1 MNLSLPKGTTLT
13 LMKEVPFAGIVCF
26 LILGVIGGC
35 ILTQKSYE
43 RFGGNRKKVLAAFIS
58 IPVVSVILLL
68 FRFGD
73 SMITVKGTIL
83 MLLFLYASY
92 SDIRTRKC
100 GDLLHVFVLIT
111 ALIGVQLFELP
122 EMLIAGLFVIIV
134 MVSTSVVFRGRIGG
148 ADIKFAAACGGDAG
162 PNHCCDHQD
171 DDDQLKD
178 ERTGACFVCLCHFFF
193 LLTKNSGHDI
203 RHDLN
208 GNTKIHKNTCAGPV
222 TTALHRSDS
231 P

>member
-1 MNLSLPKGTTLT
+1 MNLSLPKWTTLT

-26 LILGVIGGC
+26 LILGIIGGC

-58 IPVVSVILLL
+58 VPVVSVMLLL

-73 SMITVKGTIL
+73 SIMTVKGIIL

-111 ALIGVQLFELP
+111 ALVGVQLFELP

-134 MVSTSVVFRGRIGG
+134 MVSTSVIFRGRIGG
-148 ADIKFAAACGGDAG
+148 ADIKFAAACAFSLGMAKSIGGLIVGLVLAISVNEVIGTIKRKNNKEYGFPMLPYLAAG
-162 PNHCCDHQD
+162 
-171 DDDQLKD
+171 
-178 ERTGACFVCLCHFFF
+178 FFAAYF
-193 LLTKNSGHDI
+193 I
-203 RHDLN
+203 
-208 GNTKIHKNTCAGPV
+208 
-222 TTALHRSDS
+222 
-231 P
+231 

>member
-1 MNLSLPKGTTLT
+1 MNMSLPKGITLT
-13 LMKEVPFAGIVCF
+13 LMKEVPFIGIVCF

-58 IPVVSVILLL
+58 VPVVSVMLLL

-73 SMITVKGTIL
+73 SIMTVKGVIL

-111 ALIGVQLFELP
+111 ALVGVQLFELP

-148 ADIKFAAACGGDAG
+148 ADIKFAAACA
-162 PNHCCDHQD
+162 
-171 DDDQLKD
+171 
-178 ERTGACFVCLCHFFF
+178 F
-193 LLTKNSGHDI
+193 LLGMAKSICGLIVGLVLAISVNAVIGAIKRKNNKEYGFPM
-203 RHDLN
+203 LPYLA
-208 GNTKIHKNTCAGPV
+208 AGFF
-222 TTALHRSDS
+222 AAYFI
-231 P
+231 

>member
-58 IPVVSVILLL
+58 VPVVSVMLLL

-73 SMITVKGTIL
+73 SIMTVKGVIL

-111 ALIGVQLFELP
+111 ALVGVQLFELP

-134 MVSTSVVFRGRIGG
+134 MVSTSVIFRGRIGG
-148 ADIKFAAACGGDAG
+148 ADIKFAAACA
-162 PNHCCDHQD
+162 
-171 DDDQLKD
+171 
-178 ERTGACFVCLCHFFF
+178 F
-193 LLTKNSGHDI
+193 LLGMAKSICGLIVGLVLAISVNAVIGAIKRKNNKEYGFPM
-203 RHDLN
+203 LPYLA
-208 GNTKIHKNTCAGPV
+208 AGFF
-222 TTALHRSDS
+222 AAYFI
-231 P
+231 